1 MKNTNDIN
9 NLKLPDVYHPER
21 SDSLPADMIGATIL
35 RIGAAP
41 RGWNI
46 EGGGLVIEYAP
57 HGQDMRRV
65 VFSNTEL
72 GMWVDTV
79 RSHVAAPAIDGA
91 RIELAGG
98 RKICVAKD
106 ALDRGVS
113 ALVRGLGGGQ
123 TFGPWDH
130 ERMAAEI
137 FAAMTEPR

>member
-1 MKNTNDIN
+1 MTNTDEIN
-9 NLKLPDVYHPER
+9 NLKLPDIYHPER

-41 RGWNI
+41 REWDI
-46 EGGGLVIEYAP
+46 EGGGLVIDYA
-57 HGQDMRRV
+57 HGKDTRRV
-65 VFSNTEL
+65 VLANTEL
-72 GMWVDTV
+72 GMWVDSA
-79 RSHVAAPAIDGA
+79 RSHVAAPAIDGL
-91 RIELAGG
+91 RIEVAGG

-113 ALVRGLGGGQ
+113 ELVRGLGGGQ